1 MRCHPSLNLPS
12 LLSPR
17 LPRLLALP
25 SLPRPDPPLSPCLP
39 PCQVTYKAFEGLGHL
54 DVTFGMKEE
63 VRRFVLA
70 RLAQLDGI
78 QPPRAGAAGWRG

>member
-1 MRCHPSLNLPS
+1 MPSLTQTALP
-12 LLSPR
+12 
-17 LPRLLALP
+17 ALP
-25 SLPRPDPPLSPCLP
+25 SLPRPDPPPSPCLP

>member
-1 MRCHPSLNLPS
+1 M
-12 LLSPR
+12 
-17 LPRLLALP
+17 
-25 SLPRPDPPLSPCLP
+25 
-39 PCQVTYKAFEGLGHL
+39 TYKAFEGLGHL

-78 QPPRAGAAGWRG
+78 QPPRAGAATGGAAAGAAGWRA